1 MRDLVPIASVAD
13 NFLAIGVS
21 ATLNVNTLAEFV
33 TLARTQPGKLN
44 WAATPG
50 LPHYVFAAIQKST
63 GIELVRASYREFGP
77 ALADLGEGRIHAVA
91 SSISIMAPPVQAGRA
106 RMLMVVNRA
115 RSPLAPDVPTAA
127 EAGYP
132 ELTFDGVVGFY
143 GTRDMPAEII
153 DRVAADVA
161 AVASDPALAARLASL
176 GSALRVGTTA
186 EFAAA
191 IEDQRAKIAA
201 IAGASK
207 PTQ

>member
-1 MRDLVPIASVAD
+1 MLVI
-13 NFLAIGVS
+13 
-21 ATLNVNTLAEFV
+21 
-33 TLARTQPGKLN
+33 
-44 WAATPG
+44 
-50 LPHYVFAAIQKST
+50 
-63 GIELVRASYREFGP
+63 
-77 ALADLGEGRIHAVA
+77 
-91 SSISIMAPPVQAGRA
+91 
-106 RMLMVVNRA
+106 VNRA
-115 RSPLAPDVPTAA
+115 RAPLAPDVPTAA

-161 AVASDPALAARLASL
+161 AVASDPALAARLVSL

-201 IAGASK
+201 IASSSK
-207 PTQ
+207 PMQ